1 MAKVNEA
8 ILRQLRPVTPEEQ
21 RFLQGEQEVEKSIYS
36 SGSRF
41 VVDAAKLLKKGKFLE
56 IRPHTRF
63 VHFPPHLHNYV
74 EMVYMCEGETTHII
88 NHTDRVVLKK
98 GELLM
103 MNQNALHEILPAG
116 RQDLAVNFI
125 ILPEFFRQSL
135 ESAEQDGVLF
145 PFLVSTLSGA
155 DSKTDYLHFVTG
167 NVLPVQ
173 NLIENMIWNL
183 LEGSDPTGR
192 ISQLS
197 MELLLL
203 NLMND
208 TETMNQKDEHQLEQQ
223 LVFRALNYIKSNYR
237 SGTLEG
243 FCELAGQK
251 PYTVSRLLKRHTGQN
266 FKELLMEQ
274 KLSQAAYLL
283 AKTDLSTETVFHG
296 VGYENSSFFYR
307 KFKEKYGCSPG
318 VYKKRGH

>member
-1 MAKVNEA
+1 MNEA
-8 ILRQLRPVTPEEQ
+8 ILEKLRPVTAEEQ

-41 VVDAAKLLKKGKFLE
+41 VIDAQKLLKKGNFLE

-88 NHTDRVVLKK
+88 NHTDRIQLKK
-98 GELLM
+98 GDLLM
-103 MNQNALHEILPAG
+103 LNQHAVHEILPAG
-116 RQDLAVNFI
+116 EQDLAVNFI

-135 ESAEQDGVLF
+135 ESTEQDGVLF
-145 PFLVSTLSGA
+145 PFLVSTLSGEKRGA
-155 DSKTDYLHFVTG
+155 DYLHFMVRDI
-167 NVLPVQ
+167 LPVQ
-173 NLIENMIWNL
+173 NIIETMIWNL
-183 LEGSDPTGR
+183 LEQKDPTGR
-192 ISQLS
+192 VSQLS

-203 NLMND
+203 NLMNY
-208 TETMNQKDEHQLEQQ
+208 TETMNQKDEQQLEQH
-223 LVFRALNYIKSNYR
+223 LVFSALNYIKSHYR
-237 SGTLEG
+237 AGTLEE
-243 FCELAGQK
+243 FCETIGQR
-251 PYTVSRLLKRHTGQN
+251 PYTISRLLKRQTGQN

-283 AKTDLSTETVFHG
+283 AKTDLSTEAVFHS

-307 KFKEKYGCSPG
+307 KFREKYGCSPG